1 MGEAN
6 KPKKTVL
13 AQASEDAMVV
23 DTMGGRVHV
32 RWDETAQATPHGQ
45 IVFFAEFLATAGVF
59 DRWVQDCP
67 LHYSSPNASRPR
79 DVLGTLMLGILAG
92 SKRYAHIAGVRGDAV
107 AAKALGLRGMV
118 SEDSVR
124 RALAAMVPEASEPW
138 MRSALM
144 SSVREALDR
153 PWVLDMDAT
162 IKPLYGRQEG
172 AEVGYNPHKPG
183 RPSHVLHTFW
193 VGNLRLVLDAVLSS
207 GKQHTSAHAKAAM
220 ARLLDELGN
229 KAPALVRGD
238 CGYGNEDIIDV
249 CEQRSLSY
257 LLRLRKTA
265 NVKRLIERLF
275 RREDWTRATE
285 ASQGWQAIEDE
296 LRLSGWSRARRVV
309 VLRRRIKHDI
319 ALTGIRRGHSD
330 RNEQLVLAL
339 PHDELQD
346 NAQVWEYT
354 VLATNAAYDI
364 AAIGQLY
371 RDRCDCENGFDELKN
386 QWGWGGF
393 TTQDM
398 HRSQIT
404 ARAVALV
411 YNWWSWYVRAA
422 NPQAR
427 REALTSR
434 PLLLAAV
441 GRAANSGNQTTLYLT
456 PMHAQASLIKAMVAM
471 FMRPSSTSKRLRSSC
486 PSSTAGARCWPTSA
500 SASSLR
506 SACRPHRRYARHP
519 GNCSF

>member
-1 MGEAN
+1 M
-6 KPKKTVL
+6 
-13 AQASEDAMVV
+13 
-23 DTMGGRVHV
+23 
-32 RWDETAQATPHGQ
+32 
-45 IVFFAEFLATAGVF
+45 FFAEFLATAGVF
-59 DRWVQDCP
+59 DRWVQACP
-67 LHYSSPNASRPR
+67 LQYSSPNASRPR

-92 SKRYAHIAGVRGDAV
+92 SKRYAHIAGVRGDAL
-107 AAKALGLRGMV
+107 AAKALGLNGMV

-124 RALAAMVPEASEPW
+124 RALAAMVPQASDAW
-138 MRSALM
+138 MSSALM
-144 SSVREALDR
+144 SSVRQALDR
-153 PWVLDMDAT
+153 PWVLDIDASV
-162 IKPLYGRQEG
+162 KPLYGRQEG
-172 AEVGYNPHKPG
+172 TEIGYNPHKPG
-183 RPSHVLHTFW
+183 RPSHVLHTLW
-193 VGNLRLVLDAVLSS
+193 VGKLRLVLDAVLSS
-207 GKQHTSAHAKAAM
+207 GKQHTSGHAKAAM
-220 ARLLDELGN
+220 GRLLDELGD

-249 CEQRSLSY
+249 CEQRGLRY

-275 RREDWTRATE
+275 RREDWTRASE

-296 LRLSGWSRARRVV
+296 LRLSGWSKARRVV

-319 ALTGIRRGHSD
+319 ALTSKRASHGQS
-330 RNEQLVLAL
+330 NEQLVLAL
-339 PHDELQD
+339 AHDQVQD
-346 NAQVWEYT
+346 SAQVWEYT
-354 VLATNAAYDI
+354 VLATNASYDI
-364 AAIGQLY
+364 TAIGQLY

-398 HRSQIT
+398 HRSQVT

-441 GRAANSGNQTTLYLT
+441 GRATSSGNQTTLYLT
-456 PMHAQASLIKAMVAM
+456 PMHAKAGLIKSMIANVRAAIQHV
-471 FMRPSSTSKRLRSSC
+471 RAAAQQLPKLDRWRVLLTYICQRIVGQITL
-486 PSSTAGARCWPTSA
+486 PTPPPALTAPVWLLFLG
-500 SASSLR
+500 
-506 SACRPHRRYARHP
+506 
-519 GNCSF
+519 

>member
-6 KPKKTVL
+6 EPKKTAL
-13 AQASEDAMVV
+13 ANASAQAMVAE
-23 DTMGGRVHV
+23 TMGGRMHV

-45 IVFFAEFLATAGVF
+45 VVFFAEFLATAGVF
-59 DRWVQDCP
+59 DRWVDGCP
-67 LHYSSPNASRPR
+67 LRYGSPNASGAR

-92 SKRYAHIAGVRGDAV
+92 SKRYAHIAGIRGDAV
-107 AAKALGLRGMV
+107 AAQALGLKALV

-124 RALAAMVPEASEPW
+124 RALKAMEPTASEPW
-138 MRSALM
+138 MRGALM
-144 SSVREALDR
+144 DSVRDALGQ

-162 IKPLYGRQEG
+162 IKPLYGHQQG

-193 VGNLRLVLDAVLSS
+193 IGNLRLVLDAQLSP
-207 GKQHTSAHAKAAM
+207 GKQHSSGHAKSALG
-220 ARLLDELGN
+220 RLLDELGD
-229 KAPALVRGD
+229 KGPALVRGD

-249 CEQRSLSY
+249 CEQRGLKY
-257 LLRLRKTA
+257 LMRLRKTA

-285 ASQGWQAIEDE
+285 ASQGWQAIEDS
-296 LRLSGWSRARRVV
+296 LRLSGWSKARRVV
-309 VLRRRIKHDI
+309 VLRRGLKHDV
-319 ALTGIRRGHSD
+319 ALTASKRHS
-330 RNEQLVLAL
+330 NEDQLVLAL
-339 PHDELQD
+339 PYDEVQD
-346 NAQVWEYT
+346 SAQIWEYT
-354 VLATNAAYDI
+354 VLVSNAEYDI

-393 TTQDM
+393 TTHDM
-398 HRSQIT
+398 HRSQLT
-404 ARAVALV
+404 ARAVALI

-441 GRAANSGNQTTLYLT
+441 GRAVSHAGQTLLYLT
-456 PMHAQASLIKAMVAM
+456 PMHAETDLIKSMIANVHAALSHVRRAAEQLPKLDRWATLLAYICRQIAGQ
-471 FMRPSSTSKRLRSSC
+471 FALPTPPPAL
-486 PSSTAGARCWPTSA
+486 AGAT
-500 SASSLR
+500 
-506 SACRPHRRYARHP
+506 
-519 GNCSF
+519 

>member
-1 MGEAN
+1 MGEADE
-6 KPKKTVL
+6 PKKSVL
-13 AQASEDAMVV
+13 ARASEDAMVA
-23 DTMGGRVHV
+23 DTMGGRMHV
-32 RWDETAQATPHGQ
+32 RWDDTAQATPHGQ

-59 DRWVQDCP
+59 DRWVRECP
-67 LHYSSPNASRPR
+67 LHYSSPNASRTR

-107 AAKALGLRGMV
+107 AAKALGLQGMV

-124 RALAAMVPEASEPW
+124 RALKAMDAAASEPW
-138 MRSALM
+138 MRQALLG
-144 SSVREALDR
+144 SVRDALDR
-153 PWVLDMDAT
+153 QWILDLDAT
-162 IKPLYGRQEG
+162 IKPLYGHQEG

-193 VGNLRLVLDAVLSS
+193 MGNLRLVLDAVLSS
-207 GKQHTSAHAKAAM
+207 GKQHTSGHGKAALV
-220 ARLLDELGN
+220 RLLDELAD

-249 CEQRSLSY
+249 CEQCGLAY
-257 LLRLRKTA
+257 LLRLRRTL
-265 NVKRLIERLF
+265 NVKRLVERLF

-296 LRLSGWSRARRVV
+296 LRLSGWSRTRRVV
-309 VLRRRIKHDI
+309 VLRRRIRHDL
-319 ALTGIRRGHSD
+319 ALTAKKGAKGKSD
-330 RNEQLVLAL
+330 DHQLVLAL
-339 PHDELQD
+339 PHDEVQD

-354 VLATNAAYDI
+354 VLVTNARYDI
-364 AAIGQLY
+364 SAIGQLY

-393 TTQDM
+393 TTHDM

-441 GRAANSGNQTTLYLT
+441 GRAASSGGQTLLYLT
-456 PMHAQASLIKAMVAM
+456 PMHAETGLIKSMIANVHAAI
-471 FMRPSSTSKRLRSSC
+471 RYVRQ
-486 PSSTAGARCWPTSA
+486 TAEQLPTLDRWA
-500 SASSLR
+500 TLLGYI
-506 SACRPHRRYARHP
+506 CRQIVGPIGLPIPPPALATP
-519 GNCSF
+519 G

>member
-1 MGEAN
+1 MGEADE
-6 KPKKTVL
+6 PKKSLL
-13 AQASEDAMVV
+13 AQASEAAMAV
-23 DTMGGRVHV
+23 DTMGGRMHV

-59 DRWVQDCP
+59 DHWVRECP
-67 LHYSSPNASRPR
+67 LHYSSPNASRAR

-118 SEDSVR
+118 SEDTVR
-124 RALAAMVPEASEPW
+124 RALMAMAPEASEPW
-138 MRSALM
+138 MRQALM
-144 SSVREALDR
+144 ASVRQALDR
-153 PWVLDMDAT
+153 PWVLDIDAT

-193 VGNLRLVLDAVLSS
+193 VGNLRLVLDALLTS
-207 GKQHTSAHAKAAM
+207 GKQHTSGHAKAALG
-220 ARLLDELGN
+220 RLLDELGD
-229 KAPALVRGD
+229 KAPALLRGD
-238 CGYGNEDIIDV
+238 CGYGNEEIIDL
-249 CEQRSLSY
+249 CEQREVRY

-296 LRLSGWSRARRVV
+296 LRLSGWSHARRVV
-309 VLRRRIKHDI
+309 VMRRRIKEDM
-319 ALTGIRRGHSD
+319 ALTAKGKGRGKQAGD
-330 RNEQLVLAL
+330 QLVLAL
-339 PHDELQD
+339 PYDEVQEH
-346 NAQVWEYT
+346 AQVWQYT
-354 VLATNAAYDI
+354 VLVTNTQYDI
-364 AAIGQLY
+364 SAIGQLY

-441 GRAANSGNQTTLYLT
+441 GRAASSGNQTTLYLT
-456 PMHAQASLIKAMVAM
+456 PMHAEVGLIKSMIANVQAAIGHVRAVAQQLPKID
-471 FMRPSSTSKRLRSSC
+471 RWATLLAYICQRIVGQIGL
-486 PSSTAGARCWPTSA
+486 PTPPPA
-500 SASSLR
+500 LQAD
-506 SACRPHRRYARHP
+506 
-519 GNCSF
+519 G